1 MKVLRE
7 RGIYR
12 LPDGREFVITL
23 NIQGGYCLYTPG
35 AWEFFGLHLYESNKA
50 GQIHSAGK
58 RTDWLIE
65 DLIDSCRTAN
75 SRAGTVA
82 VQK

>member
-12 LPDGREFVITL
+12 LPDGREFVINL
-23 NIQGGYCLYTPG
+23 NFQGGYYFYTPG
-35 AWEFFGLHLYESNKA
+35 AWEFFGLHLYQSDEA
-50 GQIHSAGK
+50 GQLRLAGK

-65 DLIDSCRTAN
+65 DLIDSRRTAHAR
-75 SRAGTVA
+75 SQIGTA
-82 VQK
+82 QK